1 MATPLNIALYSP
13 YVPKHAGGGE
23 RYFFQVAASAVRMG
37 HSVTVLVS
45 GAEVSSTEL
54 REKYSSVFGL
64 DLAGVRFSGTT
75 LGSGASFFSKLRE
88 TARYDVLYYLTDG
101 SLFFSLAKKN
111 ILHIQ
116 FPFAFPKKRMI
127 ERLKLKNWSVKNANS
142 EFTRGVILR
151 AWKTPVQYVHYPPVD
166 STVFTPRKKEHVILS
181 VGRFFSGERSAMH
194 CKRQDVLVEAFRS
207 LCDRGCLTGWKLV
220 LIGAVEPGLD
230 NEAFA
235 EKVSASAQGYPIEI
249 LHDVSFAELSSRYG
263 SASMYWHAAGY
274 GVDEYLEPT
283 KVEHFGIAPLEA
295 MAAGAVP
302 LVVAKGGLRETVEH
316 ENSGFLWK
324 TREDLEEAT
333 IRLAEDEELLRRMS
347 VEARKRAQFFN
358 LARFEHVLAEMLNK
372 K

>member
-1 MATPLNIALYSP
+1 MATPLTIALYSP

-23 RYFFQVAASAVRMG
+23 RYFFQVAASAVQLG
-37 HSVTVLVS
+37 HAVTVLVS
-45 GAEVSSTEL
+45 DEEVSSIEL
-54 REKYSSVFGL
+54 RKKYSSVFGL
-64 DLAGVRFSGTT
+64 DLKGVRFAKTG
-75 LGSGASFFSKLRE
+75 LGAGASFFFKLRE

-116 FPFAFPKKRMI
+116 FPFSFPKKGII
-127 ERLKLKNWSVKNANS
+127 ERMKLKNWSIKNANS

-151 AWKTPVQYVHYPPVD
+151 SWKTPVQYVHYPPVD
-166 STVFTPRKKEHVILS
+166 TTVFAPKKKEKVILS

-194 CKRQDVLVEAFRS
+194 CKRQDVLVEAFRA
-207 LCDRGCLTGWKLV
+207 LCDRGRLHGWKLV

-230 NEAFA
+230 NEIYA
-235 EKVSASAQGYPIEI
+235 EKISAAAKGYPIEV
-249 LHDVSFAELSSRYG
+249 LHDVSFSDLTEHYA
-263 SASMYWHAAGY
+263 SASLYWHAAGF

-316 ENSGFLWK
+316 ESSGFLWK
-324 TREDLEEAT
+324 TLEDLEEAT
-333 IRLAEDEELLRRMS
+333 IRISEDADLLKRMS
-347 VEARKRAQFFN
+347 LAARERSQFFS
-358 LARFEHVLAEMLNK
+358 LARFEQVLADMLNK